1 MDGTNPSTSRHE
13 NESRPTLFRK
23 FTAVGTARRVGRGR
37 LVAAN
42 DLEHAFHRTNA
53 TSRRHRVRVGN
64 HRLCV
69 HTHPRTRPRDGVR
82 WFFTTHEQGNC
93 RSSGKVLNLQIMLD
107 RFIGAISPLAK
118 SWTTNA
124 GLARADNGS
133 PCLSYGEGVQPEGPH
148 HKGFVRVRR
157 CSKARRP
164 ANDEIERDVGE
175 PDASRLNEVSAMT
188 SE

>member
-23 FTAVGTARRVGRGR
+23 FTAIGTARRVGRGR
-37 LVAAN
+37 LAAAN

-53 TSRRHRVRVGN
+53 TSRRQRVRIGN

-69 HTHPRTRPRDGVR
+69 HTDPRTRLRDGVR

-93 RSSGKVLNLQIMLD
+93 RSSGKVLNLQIMLG

-124 GLARADNGS
+124 GLARGDNGS
-133 PCLSYGEGVQPEGPH
+133 PCLSYGEGFRHRGPTT
-148 HKGFVRVRR
+148 
-157 CSKARRP
+157 KALS
-164 ANDEIERDVGE
+164 AFAGAQKRDGW
-175 PDASRLNEVSAMT
+175 PTTKSNAMLASPMQVDLMRFQL
-188 SE
+188 